1 MELNLDSDELAEL
14 LQAAADE
21 GEIDSSCTTIPN
33 STTAVQKKSSDK
45 KSEEAY
51 DSSDEEDMQNFFER
65 KYNEYGSIINTML
78 KSKDAER
85 VDAIVGHEVRNNVRQ
100 PDFTSGKRALPYK
113 PVNQPKKTSDNLEN
127 NVYTDPIFGMRL
139 IQPLIS
145 STTLRERM
153 LGRNSVE
160 MRSLQNYLQNAD
172 LSKDWCISGV
182 IVSKGPVTTSN
193 AGSQYVIW
201 RLSDLKGEMK
211 TVSLFL
217 FKSAYKELWKTAQGM
232 IIAVLNPSV
241 FSRKDNN
248 GESSLSIDS
257 AQRVMILGK
266 SKDYGICKAKK
277 KNGEPCT
284 AVVNLG
290 VCEFCV
296 YHVKQEYGK
305 MSGRSELQSATSGRG
320 LQAIRNKVLG
330 KNEIFYGGKSFMAE
344 STKPSQKLKAK
355 DQQRLMSLSDTFKS
369 SPLGIA
375 TTGNEYTNT
384 IFIIL

>member
-1 MELNLDSDELAEL
+1 MEFNLDSPSDELAEL

-21 GEIDSSCTTIPN
+21 GEIDSSCTIIPN
-33 STTAVQKKSSDK
+33 STTAVQKQSSDK
-45 KSEEAY
+45 RSNVPVKLAEEAY

-65 KYNEYGSIINTML
+65 KYNEYGSIINKMI

-85 VDAIVGHEVRNNVRQ
+85 VDTIVGNEVSNF
-100 PDFTSGKRALPYK
+100 DFTFGKTALPHK
-113 PVNQPKKTSDNLEN
+113 PMNQPKRTSENLEN

-153 LGRNSVE
+153 LGRHPVE
-160 MRSLQNYLQNAD
+160 IRSLQTHLQNAD

-232 IIAVLNPSV
+232 IICILNPSV

-248 GESSLSIDS
+248 GESSLSID
-257 AQRVMILGK
+257 R
-266 SKDYGICKAKK
+266 
-277 KNGEPCT
+277 
-284 AVVNLG
+284 
-290 VCEFCV
+290 
-296 YHVKQEYGK
+296 
-305 MSGRSELQSATSGRG
+305 
-320 LQAIRNKVLG
+320 
-330 KNEIFYGGKSFMAE
+330 
-344 STKPSQKLKAK
+344 
-355 DQQRLMSLSDTFKS
+355 
-369 SPLGIA
+369 
-375 TTGNEYTNT
+375 
-384 IFIIL
+384 